1 MRPLDRVGSIK
12 LKLGIVIVAAIGVT
26 LAALLVCA
34 KLGLPLRFGAVVSV
48 VLALAVVQIIAR
60 GLTAPLREMARAAA
74 AMARGEHGQRVAVT
88 GRDEVGRLAEAFNA
102 MSAELEQ
109 TDRMRR
115 ELVANVS
122 HELRTPLTALQATLE
137 NAIDG
142 VEQPDRETL
151 ELMHRQ
157 VRRLSRLVAQL
168 LDLSRLESDGVL
180 LDRRPFPATALLER
194 VRAEALMHAPE
205 GVDIRIEGSDDLAI
219 DGDQERVHQVLTNL
233 LDNALRFSPSPG
245 AVTLV
250 ARPEGSMV
258 RLEVL
263 DEGPGIPAEQRMRV
277 FERFYRVDAAR
288 SNGGGAGLGLAIA
301 RWIVELHGGRIRA
314 EEHAPHGSRMVV
326 ELPSAPA

>member
-12 LKLGIVIVAAIGVT
+12 LKLGIVIVAAIVVT
-26 LAALLVCA
+26 LAALLVCSW
-34 KLGLPLRFGAVVSV
+34 LGLPLRFGAVVAV
-48 VLALAVVQIIAR
+48 VLALAVVQVIAR
-60 GLTAPLREMARAAA
+60 GLTAPLREMARAAD
-74 AMARGEHGQRVAVT
+74 AMARGEHGQRVAVH

-142 VEQPDRETL
+142 VEEPDRETL
-151 ELMHRQ
+151 EVMHRQ
-157 VRRLSRLVAQL
+157 VTRLGRLVTQL
-168 LDLSRLESDGVL
+168 LDLSRLESEGVP
-180 LDRRPFPATALLER
+180 LDRRPFPAAALLER
-194 VRAEALMHAPE
+194 VRAEAMMHAPE
-205 GVDIRIEGSDDLAI
+205 GVDVRIEDSDGLAI

-245 AVTLV
+245 TVTVL
-250 ARPEGSMV
+250 ARPEGAMV

-263 DEGPGIPAEQRMRV
+263 DEGPGIPPEQRTQV
-277 FERFYRVDAAR
+277 FERFHRVDAAR
-288 SNGGGAGLGLAIA
+288 SKGGAGLGLAIA

-314 EEHAPHGSRMVV
+314 EERAPHGTRMVV
-326 ELPSAPA
+326 ELPGA